1 MSFIKKLDFSL
12 IYKKIKDNKH
22 IIIAFFT
29 AVVAIGICSKSSP
42 IYPFN
47 DWYDSNCFLTVG
59 KSMLHGFVPYRD
71 IFEQKGP
78 VLYMLHALAALIS
91 DKSFVGVYFIE
102 VLFAAFFLVIC
113 YKILSLYSKNPSYL
127 WMPVIAGIIYSADG
141 LCHGDSAEEFCLP
154 LIAYCLYF
162 GLKAVKNN
170 ALPDNEESFF
180 IGVTSAFVLWIKYTM
195 LGFYIGWFV
204 AFIFIALSQKKIIPL
219 LKMTGLIAA
228 GVAAAS
234 LPILI
239 YFAVSGAL
247 DDLWT
252 VYFYDNLFLYSQVED
267 QATGASRIL
276 NNLKGGESSLKHYN
290 LFTYLLIFVA
300 LIDTFKRRFSEFV
313 LFSLSAAGLFVI
325 TYIGGRGYP
334 YYSFI
339 FSALAVMGLV
349 ELSVYEEKLREKLK
363 DKIYFKTL
371 AKVVVPAVCAI
382 YSFYNCDNTYLLEY
396 EKSDLPQYQF
406 AEIINQKEDATL
418 LNYGFLDGGFY
429 TVADV
434 LPSTKYFCKL
444 NLPLDDIMD
453 AQNEIVANGLVDF
466 VVTNGITI
474 HQDNYEEVGNMTFY
488 YEGFNINYH
497 LYQLKEIT
505 E

>member
-1 MSFIKKLDFSL
+1 MNLTL
-12 IYKKIKDNKH
+12 IYKKIKDSKH
-22 IIIAFFT
+22 IIFAFLT
-29 AVVAIGICSKSSP
+29 AVVVLGICTKSSP
-42 IYPFN
+42 VYPFN
-47 DWYDSNCFLTVG
+47 DWYDSNCFFTVG
-59 KSMLHGFVPYRD
+59 KAMLHGYVPYRD

-78 VLYMLHALAALIS
+78 VLYMLHSLAALIS
-91 DKSFVGVYFIE
+91 EKSFIGVYILE
-102 VLFAAFFLVIC
+102 VLFATFFLVIC
-113 YKILSLYSKNPSYL
+113 YKILSLYSKKPSLL
-127 WMPVIAGIIYSADG
+127 WLPVIASFVYSADA

-170 ALPDNEESFF
+170 TLPDNEESFF

-204 AFIFIALSQKKIIPL
+204 AFVFIALSQKKIIPL
-219 LKMTGLIAA
+219 LKMTGIIAA
-228 GVAAAS
+228 GVAVAS

-239 YFAVSGAL
+239 YFAVNGAL

-267 QATGASRIL
+267 EATGASRML
-276 NNLKGGESSLKHYN
+276 NNLKGGDSSLRHYN
-290 LFTYLLIFVA
+290 LLTYLLIFVG
-300 LIDTFKRRFSEFV
+300 LIDTFKRRFSEFL
-313 LFSLSAAGLFVI
+313 LFFISAVGLFVL

-349 ELSVYEEKLREKLK
+349 ELSIYEEKLREKLK
-363 DKIYFKTL
+363 DKIYIKNFV
-371 AKVVVPAVCAI
+371 KVFLPAVCAI
-382 YSFYNCDNTYLLEY
+382 YAFCNCENTYLLEY

-429 TVADV
+429 TTADI
-434 LPSTKYFCKL
+434 LPSTKFFCKL
-444 NLPLDDIMD
+444 NLPLDELMET
-453 AQNEIVANGLVDF
+453 QNAMVANGEVDF

-497 LYQLKEIT
+497 LYQLKET
-505 E
+505 MNYE